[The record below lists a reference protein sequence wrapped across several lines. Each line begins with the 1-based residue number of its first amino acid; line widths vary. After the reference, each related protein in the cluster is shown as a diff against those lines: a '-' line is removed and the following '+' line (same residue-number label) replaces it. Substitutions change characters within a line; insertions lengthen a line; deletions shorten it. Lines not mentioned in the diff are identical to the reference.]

1 MPSPLLPSRPDGVPG
16 HVVAP
21 ALRTS
26 STSIKLSPL
35 LLFARRFR
43 GWYTPR
49 HPARCS
55 LPGLTEYRARGR
67 TTAGNVLLMSHNL
80 DDHLDHTRRR
90 ERDSNP
96 RYGVN
101 RIHAFQACAFS
112 HSATSPWARVA
123 GSGCPRACAA
133 SAGSGEG
140 GIRTHGRGYLHT
152 LSKRAHS
159 ATLTPL
165 RIMGIH

>member
-1 MPSPLLPSRPDGVPG
+1 MATSSGREPRRGRKGVVLLPDGVKRSLQFFFFEVETLSAPVHTTMPSPLLPSRPDGVPG

-26 STSIKLSPL
+26 STSIKLSLL

-67 TTAGNVLLMSHNL
+67 TTAGNVLLMSHNF

-101 RIHAFQACAFS
+101 RIHAFQACAFNR
-112 HSATSPWARVA
+112 SATSPR
-123 GSGCPRACAA
+123 GRHEQA
-133 SAGSGEG
+133 S
-140 GIRTHGRGYLHT
+140 
-152 LSKRAHS
+152 
-159 ATLTPL
+159 
-165 RIMGIH
+165 